1 MPAHNLNAALEG
13 LSDLQFKELARF
25 NKGSVGVFRTGTGTS
40 PWERHPDD
48 DEYLHVLDGE
58 VGITVL
64 TDQGAVQTAVSAGS
78 IFIVPRGLWHRHTIR
93 DRLVELFVTPG
104 ETEHSTAE
112 DPRLAP

>member
-1 MPAHNLNAALEG
+1 
-13 LSDLQFKELARF
+13 
-25 NKGSVGVFRTGTGTS
+25 
-40 PWERHPDD
+40 
-48 DEYLHVLDGE
+48 
-58 VGITVL
+58 L